1 MLANACSSWVDC
13 VMDTNDQ
20 VAVAS
25 DVRASM
31 HIVMDARLDMIAPLW
46 AAAVAVEPHTNG

>member
-1 MLANACSSWVDC
+1 
-13 VMDTNDQ
+13 MDTNDQ